1 MHTVQNDS
9 TSTRPRR
16 VAYFA
21 RTGSGAASLVF
32 LLLVTVG
39 LSGLDGGSFISQ
51 NQLQKIIVVGAL
63 LTLFSAVR
71 AGDFPTVALLPP
83 GLIVGGIGI
92 SFAFA
97 TDRSNF
103 LFPTT
108 ALLLLC
114 AACVAGA
121 VLAQHSWGQLS
132 AAAILVA
139 AAFVYELRAFEI
151 ASGSASSGG
160 RPILLVLSWHNQSGI
175 LFGALGLGTSVLAVA
190 DSLKST
196 GRRRILDGLLGLLG
210 GIGLGMCWLVAS
222 RGAVAATGI
231 TALCLAVVLFRLAK
245 AEGVSA
251 RNGVLTAAGV
261 AIAALVVVGVYGFVV
276 GGRDAQGGQ
285 QPPSS
290 GILLSREQSASK
302 SFLLRTQHW
311 QVALRM
317 FADRPLFGQGPGS
330 FKESSPKFT
339 EPTWRLTSSAHNE
352 YLQAFAETGF
362 LGGVGVG
369 SILLI
374 VLLSWLALVRKADI
388 ASEDRPVEPYQ
399 SPPGPNQANDLSKSR
414 VFPVEVALLAV
425 ALAIAVHAFQDFDFS
440 YVTLGATL
448 GFTAFFVCVRLWG
461 KASSAKSERRSV
473 KVAKAVVLLAVAAEL
488 LAIGGVYAYRN
499 RLGPHGDGA
508 SKIAIPPWDF
518 KAMSGVALENAKSGR
533 ISEALRRVQQAKRW
547 NPGIED
553 IRTTEALVK
562 LYGGLGSPSDVS
574 ASLVPGKSSFTQF
587 NTAASAL
594 VETGYREEA
603 VVVLRRALEY
613 YDAYPAWPFQRE
625 KQKTLELLAS
635 LGVQTHTAE
644 GGL

>member
-1 MHTVQNDS
+1 
-9 TSTRPRR
+9 
-16 VAYFA
+16 
-21 RTGSGAASLVF
+21 
-32 LLLVTVG
+32 LLLVTIG

-51 NQLQKIIVVGAL
+51 NQLQKVIVVGAL
-63 LTLFSAVR
+63 LTLFTAAR
-71 AGDFPTVALLPP
+71 AGDFPAVALLPP
-83 GLIVGGIGI
+83 GLIVGGLGI

-108 ALLLLC
+108 TLLLVC

-132 AAAILVA
+132 AAAILVS

-175 LFGALGLGTSVLAVA
+175 LFGALGLGTSVLAIA

-210 GIGLGMCWLVAS
+210 GIGLGMCWLTAS

-231 TALCLAVVLFRLAK
+231 AALCLAVVLFRLAK
-245 AEGVSA
+245 AERASV
-251 RNGVLTAAGV
+251 RYGVLTAAGV
-261 AIAALVVVGVYGFVV
+261 AIAALAIVGLFGFVV
-276 GGRDAQGGQ
+276 GGRDAQPGP

-290 GILLSREQSASK
+290 GILLSREQSAGK

-311 QVALRM
+311 HAALRM

-352 YLQAFAETGF
+352 YLQALAETG
-362 LGGVGVG
+362 LVGGAGVG

-374 VLLSWLALVRKADI
+374 VLLSWLAFTRRVDRSCEARSGAGRASEVRLALVRKAGRP
-388 ASEDRPVEPYQ
+388 SEDRPVEPRQ
-399 SPPGPNQANDLSKSR
+399 GPPGQDETNDLSKSR
-414 VFPVEVALLAV
+414 TFAVEAALLAV
-425 ALAIAVHAFQDFDFS
+425 ALAIAVHASQDFDFS

-448 GFTAFFVCVRLWG
+448 GFAALFVCVRLWG
-461 KASSAKSERRSV
+461 KARSVGSERRSI
-473 KVAKAVVLLAVAAEL
+473 KVAKAAVLLALAVEL

-508 SKIAIPPWDF
+508 TGAAIPPWDF
-518 KAMSGVALENAKSGR
+518 KAMSAVALEDAKSGS
-533 ISEALRRVQQAKRW
+533 IAGALRRVEQTKRW

-562 LYGGLGSPSDVS
+562 LYGGLGSPSDVG
-574 ASLVPGKSSFTQF
+574 ATLVPGKSSFTQF

-594 VETGYREEA
+594 IETGHREEA

-613 YDAYPAWPFQRE
+613 YDAYPAWPWQRE

-635 LGVQTHTAE
+635 LGVQARTVD
-644 GGL
+644 GGQ